1 MSETRAVPTGHR
13 TLFQMADFE
22 LVIGPPLCKGAACV
36 APHIGRISPQ
46 ITSKKTNYGSIHP
59 PITHKKAFNG
69 SIRHRIVHK
78 KTLHGSIS
86 Y

>member
-1 MSETRAVPTGHR
+1 MRATRAVPARHR
-13 TLFQMADFE
+13 TLFQVADFA
-22 LVIGPPLCKGAACV
+22 LVIGPPLWRGTACI

-46 ITSKKTNYGSIHP
+46 MMPKKTNYGSIGP
-59 PITHKKAFNG
+59 Q
-69 SIRHRIVHK
+69 IVHK